1 MRNSIFY
8 RRKTIMQKTTAK
20 VKHRDYVPHGW
31 IAFKFCNVHFYG
43 FRAEEME
50 EKWRHIEYERYYE
63 YAPLYEQNKTQI
75 QNLRSQID
83 VINAQEKSL
92 IDSIPFYRL
101 WYTEA
106 EKEKISEFNKL
117 LDELSKQADELE
129 KENKEIRDKS
139 FLSVYE
145 CHRKIED
152 LLQQHGFVLTSTSS
166 KGNECVT
173 ETEVW
178 TLEE

>member
-1 MRNSIFY
+1 
-8 RRKTIMQKTTAK
+8 MQKTTAK

-31 IAFKFCNVHFYG
+31 IAIEFCDVDFYG
-43 FRAEEME
+43 FRAKEME
-50 EKWRHIEYERYYE
+50 RKWDDIKRKQYYE
-63 YAPLYEQNKTQI
+63 YAPLYDKNKTQI
-75 QNLRSQID
+75 QNLRNQID
-83 VINAQEKSL
+83 AINAQGKSL
-92 IDSIPFYRL
+92 IDSIPFYRF

-117 LDELSKQADELE
+117 LDELSKQADDLE
-129 KENKEIRDKS
+129 KENKEIGDKR
-139 FLSVYE
+139 FFGVYE
-145 CHRKIED
+145 CHRRIED

-173 ETEVW
+173 EIEVW